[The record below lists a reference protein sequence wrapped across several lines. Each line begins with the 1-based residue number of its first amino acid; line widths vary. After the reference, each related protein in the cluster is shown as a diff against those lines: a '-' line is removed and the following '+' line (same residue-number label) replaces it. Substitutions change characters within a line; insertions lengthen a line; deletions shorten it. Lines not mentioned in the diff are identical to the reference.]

1 MSHNRATC
9 DSPLGSVAEGPCN
22 RTGIKGLLPQGSFLA
37 CFDPHQ
43 LASTPQVMSESM
55 AMPYAT
61 KGELKA
67 RERWFTSEAQVA
79 CGYMG
84 FESLLADL
92 HPKTPPNS
100 PRTAPLEPVL
110 TEHMSKHAQFRW
122 PLQWADPSTPPKH
135 IPKIQPYVETRWRN
149 EPKESRRAP
158 AHRNS

>member
-1 MSHNRATC
+1 MGHNRATC

-22 RTGIKGLLPQGSFLA
+22 RTGIKGPLSQGSFLA

-43 LASTPQVMSESM
+43 LASTLQVMSESM

-84 FESLLADL
+84 SESLLDL

-110 TEHMSKHAQFRW
+110 TEHMSK
-122 PLQWADPSTPPKH
+122 
-135 IPKIQPYVETRWRN
+135 
-149 EPKESRRAP
+149 
-158 AHRNS
+158 